1 MRSCLNLARL
11 LHDLASCLQNPRPP
25 ARVPL
30 SQTGILLSG
39 IPDTHLEWYGDYGRV
54 SSTNHALLV
63 QIGKRIQLLRKRKGW
78 TQIDMAVTLD
88 MNRGHIS
95 DIEQGKREVG
105 IITLQV
111 IARGLGTT
119 MSELLRRL

>member
-1 MRSCLNLARL
+1 M
-11 LHDLASCLQNPRPP
+11 
-25 ARVPL
+25 
-30 SQTGILLSG
+30 SG
-39 IPDTHLEWYGDYGRV
+39 IPDTPIESYDDHERV

-63 QIGKRIQLLRKRKGW
+63 QIGKRIRLLRKQKGW
-78 TQIDMAVTLD
+78 TQTDMAVCLD

-111 IARGLGTT
+111 IALFSN
-119 MSELLRRL
+119 M